1 MSNKSQA
8 NDTRAELAELV
19 KRKDEIAVSLT
30 FKKSLL
36 VSASKTFF

>member
-19 KRKDEIAVSLT
+19 KRKDEIAVSITYLCCNSPIKI
-30 FKKSLL
+30 FY
-36 VSASKTFF
+36 